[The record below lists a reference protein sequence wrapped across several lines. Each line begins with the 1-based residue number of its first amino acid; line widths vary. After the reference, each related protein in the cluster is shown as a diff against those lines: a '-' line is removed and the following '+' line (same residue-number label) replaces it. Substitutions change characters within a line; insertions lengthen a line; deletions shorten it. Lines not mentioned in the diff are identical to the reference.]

1 MIYKSR
7 FTAKPKNV
15 GVDIHLREVEWEDV
29 DWIYLAHDI
38 GRMWTGFIGMTIILG
53 CGLDLYG

>member
-38 GRMWTGFIGMTIILG
+38 KNWEMGGGVSEGI
-53 CGLDLYG
+53 C